1 MAENSDIMDQIQKQL
16 EGNTLGLSAV
26 ADVLQKM
33 EARLEQAEE
42 YEYEEDLQLAEEEQY
57 GALIQGVAQEVI
69 AMIKADNEVGID
81 VQEKKVGGTSIKD
94 DADDSPETIDTATG
108 TPTKDAQDTIVAG
121 GNPDAVSTGFAKGL
135 QKAGMGLKK
144 DDGEGREETE
154 EERRRREE
162 REGRDQDGIVAMKKQ
177 LEDLQKQ
184 VAGYQAGIQ
193 KSNDAAVSDRLE
205 RMGFREETGLQAPRI
220 IPDETLGTEN
230 ETFISKAQE
239 QEDVVD
245 QLSKLSF
252 KELRTLQERVESG
265 QTEGLPT
272 ELYS

>member
-1 MAENSDIMDQIQKQL
+1 MAENGDVLDQIQKQL

-33 EARLEQAEE
+33 EARLEKAEE
-42 YEYEEDLQLAEEEQY
+42 FEYEEDLQLAEEQQY
-57 GALIQGVAQEVI
+57 NALIKGVAEEVI

-81 VQEKKVGGTSIKD
+81 VEEKKVGGTKLSD
-94 DADDSPETIDTATG
+94 ANADDGSTTVDNAKG
-108 TPTKDAQDTIVAG
+108 TPTADAQDVIV
-121 GNPDAVSTGFAKGL
+121 S
-135 QKAGMGLKK
+135 KAGMGLKK
-144 DDGEGREETE
+144 DEGEESE

-162 REGRDQDGIVAMKKQ
+162 EERRGGGGQNELVAMKKQ

-184 VAGYQAGIQ
+184 VAGYQEVIQ
-193 KSNDAAVSDRLE
+193 KSDDAEVVSRLE
-205 RMGFREETGLQAPRI
+205 RMGFREEKGLAAPTL
-220 IPDETLGTEN
+220 IPDETLGTES
-230 ETFISKAQE
+230 ESFLSKSE
-239 QEDVVD
+239 QTEDVVE

-252 KELRTLQERVESG
+252 RELRTLQERVESG

>member
-1 MAENSDIMDQIQKQL
+1 MAENGDVLDQIQKQL

-33 EARLEQAEE
+33 EARLEKAEE
-42 YEYEEDLQLAEEEQY
+42 VEYEEDLQLAEEQQY
-57 GALIQGVAQEVI
+57 NALIKGVAEEVI

-81 VQEKKVGGTSIKD
+81 VEEKKVGGTKLSD
-94 DADDSPETIDTATG
+94 ANADDGSTTVDNAKG
-108 TPTKDAQDTIVAG
+108 TPTADAQDVIV
-121 GNPDAVSTGFAKGL
+121 S
-135 QKAGMGLKK
+135 KAGMGLKK
-144 DDGEGREETE
+144 DEGEESE

-162 REGRDQDGIVAMKKQ
+162 EERRSGGGQNELVAMKKQ

-184 VAGYQAGIQ
+184 VAGYQEVIK
-193 KSNDAAVSDRLE
+193 KSDDAEVVSRLE
-205 RMGFREETGLQAPRI
+205 RMGFREEKGLAAPTL
-220 IPDETLGTEN
+220 IPDETLGTES
-230 ETFISKAQE
+230 ESFLSKSE
-239 QEDVVD
+239 QTEDVVE

-252 KELRTLQERVESG
+252 RELRTLQERVESG

>member
-1 MAENSDIMDQIQKQL
+1 MAENGDVLDQIQKQL

-33 EARLEQAEE
+33 EARLEKAEE
-42 YEYEEDLQLAEEEQY
+42 VEYEEDLQLAEEQQY
-57 GALIQGVAQEVI
+57 NALIKGVAEEVI

-81 VQEKKVGGTSIKD
+81 VEEKKVGGTKLSD
-94 DADDSPETIDTATG
+94 ANADDGSTTVDNAKG
-108 TPTKDAQDTIVAG
+108 TPTADAQDVIV
-121 GNPDAVSTGFAKGL
+121 S
-135 QKAGMGLKK
+135 KAGMGLKK
-144 DDGEGREETE
+144 DEGEESE

-162 REGRDQDGIVAMKKQ
+162 EERRGGGGQNELVAMKKQ

-184 VAGYQAGIQ
+184 VAGYQEVIK
-193 KSNDAAVSDRLE
+193 KSDDAEVVSRLE
-205 RMGFREETGLQAPRI
+205 RMGFREEKGLAAPTL
-220 IPDETLGTEN
+220 IPDETLGTES
-230 ETFISKAQE
+230 ESFLSKSE
-239 QEDVVD
+239 QTEDVVE

-252 KELRTLQERVESG
+252 RELRTLQERVESG

>member
-1 MAENSDIMDQIQKQL
+1 MAENGDVLDQIQKQL

-33 EARLEQAEE
+33 EARLEKAEE
-42 YEYEEDLQLAEEEQY
+42 VEYEEDLLLAEEQQY
-57 GALIQGVAQEVI
+57 NALIKGVAEEVI

-81 VQEKKVGGTSIKD
+81 VEEKKVGGTKLSD
-94 DADDSPETIDTATG
+94 ANADDGSTTVDNAKG
-108 TPTKDAQDTIVAG
+108 TPTADAQDVIV
-121 GNPDAVSTGFAKGL
+121 S
-135 QKAGMGLKK
+135 KAGMGLKK
-144 DDGEGREETE
+144 DEGEESE

-162 REGRDQDGIVAMKKQ
+162 EERRGGGGQNELVAMKKQ

-184 VAGYQAGIQ
+184 VAGYQEVIK
-193 KSNDAAVSDRLE
+193 KSDDAEVVSRLE
-205 RMGFREETGLQAPRI
+205 RMGFREEKGLAAPTL
-220 IPDETLGTEN
+220 IPDETLGTES
-230 ETFISKAQE
+230 ESFLSKSE
-239 QEDVVD
+239 QTEDVVE

-252 KELRTLQERVESG
+252 RELRTLQERVESG